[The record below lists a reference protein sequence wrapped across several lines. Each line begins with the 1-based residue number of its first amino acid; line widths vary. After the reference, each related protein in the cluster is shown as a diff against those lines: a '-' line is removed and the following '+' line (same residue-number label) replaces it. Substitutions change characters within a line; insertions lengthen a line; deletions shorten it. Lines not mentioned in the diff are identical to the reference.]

1 MYTILCRKSLLPP
14 CFTQYFDNQ
23 KCLRSQTRFI
33 TLYKKNYR
41 YLFFLTP
48 PLPPQFS
55 THNQKRESTGNLH
68 CNRHEKYLNDNVKNM
83 QGVLSSFK
91 RRKDGNIF
99 YN

>member
-33 TLYKKNYR
+33 TLYKQNYR
-41 YLFFLTP
+41 YSGFFNAPSTASV
-48 PLPPQFS
+48 FS
-55 THNQKRESTGNLH
+55 TQPKRESTGNLH
-68 CNRHEKYLNDNVKNM
+68 CNRHEKYLNDNVENM

-99 YN
+99 HN